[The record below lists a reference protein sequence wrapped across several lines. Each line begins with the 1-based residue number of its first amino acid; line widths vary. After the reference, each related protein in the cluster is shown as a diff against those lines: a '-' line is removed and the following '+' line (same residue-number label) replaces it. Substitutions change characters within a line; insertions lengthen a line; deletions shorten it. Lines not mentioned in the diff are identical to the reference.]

1 MPRHIISL
9 IVSAVALCV
18 ATPSL
23 AETSLQTPAGNRRA
37 FEAAAGAMAQSYADT
52 GNFSGDV
59 LVAFNGKPVFRKAY
73 GMADRTWNIPSRP
86 GAAYRIGSIT
96 KTFTAVAI
104 LQLVEAGKL
113 SLTESVR
120 TYLPDLPEA
129 YQPITLTHLLSHS
142 SGIPEFLSV
151 GNSFKALV
159 RVDRTPEEVMAL
171 VRDMPL
177 KFTPG
182 QRFDYSNTNYTALGR
197 LIEKASGQSYDAYV
211 RDHILIPLNMTHTG
225 YYNPSEIVPGL
236 APGYLMEGGAL
247 RNMFY
252 IAPGM
257 TYASGN
263 LYSTADDLLLWDAA
277 LHSGKGLNISDAH
290 RAMLF
295 RDNGFGYGFGVYI
308 DKVAGEPFVG
318 HPGTLP
324 GYLSDYE
331 RFVNTPLTI
340 IVLSNA
346 YPVKVEKMTRDLA
359 GVFFKTCGKSDA
371 ARTCG
376 LN

>member
-9 IVSAVALCV
+9 IASAVVLCV
-18 ATPSL
+18 TTPSL
-23 AETSLQTPAGNRRA
+23 AQTSPETPADNRRA
-37 FEAAAGAMAQSYADT
+37 FEARADALAQTYADT
-52 GNFSGDV
+52 GNFSGEV

-73 GMADRTWNIPSRP
+73 GVADRTWNIPSRT
-86 GAAYRIGSIT
+86 GAAYRIASTT

-113 SLTESVR
+113 SLTDSVR
-120 TYLPDLPEA
+120 NYLPDLPAA
-129 YQPITLTHLLSHS
+129 YQPITLKHLLSHS

-182 QRFDYSNTNYTALGR
+182 ARFDYSNTNYVALGR
-197 LIEKASGQSYDAYV
+197 IIEKASGQSYAVYV
-211 RDHILIPLNMTHTG
+211 RDHILVPLNMTHTG
-225 YYNPSEIVPGL
+225 YFDPGEIIPEL
-236 APGYLMEGGAL
+236 APGYLMDGGSIS
-247 RNMFY
+247 NTFY
-252 IAPGM
+252 ISPGM
-257 TYASGN
+257 TYAAGN

-277 LHSGKGLNISDAH
+277 LHGGKGLKLSEAH

-295 RDNGFGYGFGVYI
+295 HDNGFGYGFGAYI
-308 DKVAGEPFVG
+308 DKVAGEPYVG

-324 GYLSDYE
+324 GYLTDYE

-340 IVLSNA
+340 IVLSSA

-359 GVFFKTCGKSDA
+359 GVFFKTCGKADA
-371 ARTCG
+371 ATTCA
-376 LN
+376 LY